1 MVLWII
7 ESPSLFR
14 KYIGELKYQI
24 GHKDGSFILS
34 DSDKQLDVEKCM
46 DIVISPME
54 IDVNNKKF
62 INKVYSK
69 LKDISVSEEYYI
81 YTRELIGRITE
92 YFLNIEKEMEID
104 LDYEEVDFNQLLK
117 SLGVKI
123 YDYDGDIIE
132 KIGQYLHIS
141 ANLLKKKVIAF
152 VNLSTYLE
160 IYEIEEIIKEAN
172 YLKINLILIENHEID
187 LSMNKKCYIIDKDN
201 CEIF

>member
-1 MVLWII
+1 MILWII
-7 ESPSLFR
+7 ESPGLFR

-24 GHKDGSFILS
+24 EHKDGSFVLS

-54 IDVNNKKF
+54 IDINNKKF

-123 YDYDGDIIE
+123 YDYEGDIIE

-141 ANLLKKKVIAF
+141 ANLFKKRVIVF
-152 VNLSTYLE
+152 VNLSVFL
-160 IYEIEEIIKEAN
+160 
-172 YLKINLILIENHEID
+172 NLRFENDVI
-187 LSMNKKCYIIDKDN
+187 
-201 CEIF
+201 